1 MAGRPPRARANCAR
15 RRTDADTM
23 SDQHHA
29 TTDGTGGAAGSAGT
43 RAEPRAGM
51 LAPIRETELLAPA
64 TTQHL
69 PGPPAGPGDP
79 LAGGLDYRRAWHA
92 FRRRWIPATVLAV
105 TCAGLAGLLTFLL
118 LPRGYEAVAWL
129 RVRDKSGMFGAG
141 VGRDSAEYE
150 AYRKTQVQLI
160 KSPLVLMAGL
170 RKANVNS
177 LVTLKNQEDKVGWL
191 TRNVQV
197 SAPMESEV
205 LQVRLRGEN
214 PREITAIV
222 NAVTSAYLSDVVNK
236 EKVERLTRR
245 DMLEKKYK
253 ENMADIR
260 DRLDTYHDLAR
271 SLGTTDSTEVA
282 TQRALLLDH
291 LSTLRA
297 QQTQLQRDIA
307 MLDAELAV
315 MDAKARGEIT
325 LEQSVPEEMVDA
337 MVLRDP
343 QFVELRDQLAGL
355 EEAILYQSQRSA
367 RGAND
372 PACKKL
378 QDMRDGLLQ
387 RMEQRREEL
396 KPQIITQLSLDAA
409 GRRTG
414 ASAESPV
421 VLRMRRE
428 IMARQLDEATTDF
441 DRVAEE
447 VKQLG
452 QANADLSAR
461 RQEIEQLTK
470 VTDEMGIRLNA
481 TEIDIAMPNRV
492 ELIEEASVPE
502 GSDELFRTM
511 LTFLATAAGLVLGGG
526 SVVAFEYLRDRLS
539 TAEEVPQRLGLRVI
553 GTVPRITRRTNPGHV
568 AERVDGV
575 RAVISQTGR
584 EAPRVI
590 LVTSAVEHE
599 GKTTFASQ
607 LAASLARTGKRTLL
621 LDGDLRHPNVHL
633 ALGLDLR
640 TGLPELLRGEISN
653 DEAVQPTGV
662 EGLFA
667 VTGGACDYAAITA
680 LSRSVTSQIL
690 AGFRESFDHV
700 VIDAGPVLS
709 FADVLLLGQAS
720 DLAIVATMRDVSR
733 VPQVMAAVEKLRSV
747 GVRVLGA
754 VVNGVDDTA
763 ARREYASPLTA

>member
-1 MAGRPPRARANCAR
+1 
-15 RRTDADTM
+15 M

-29 TTDGTGGAAGSAGT
+29 TTDGAGSTASAT
-43 RAEPRAGM
+43 TARIDPRAGM
-51 LAPIRETELLAPA
+51 LAPLRDTDLLVPA
-64 TTQHL
+64 TNPQL
-69 PGPPAGPGDP
+69 PGPPASAGDP

-92 FRRRWIPATVLAV
+92 FRRRWIPATVVALTLA
-105 TCAGLAGLLTFLL
+105 ALAGGLTFLF
-118 LPRGYEAVAWL
+118 LPRGFEAVAWL

-160 KSPLVLMAGL
+160 KSPLVLMAAL
-170 RKANVNS
+170 RRTGVNS
-177 LVTLKNQEDKVGWL
+177 LQTVKGEQDKVGWL
-191 TRNVQV
+191 MRNVQV

-205 LQVRLRGEN
+205 LQIRLRGED
-214 PREITAIV
+214 PREITTIV
-222 NAVTSAYLSDVVNK
+222 TAVTNAYLTDVVNK
-236 EKVERLTRR
+236 EKAERLARR
-245 DMLEKKYK
+245 DTLEKKYK

-260 DRLDTYHDLAR
+260 GRLDTYHNLAKT
-271 SLGTTDSTEVA
+271 LGTTDSAEVA

-291 LSTLRA
+291 LGTLRA

-307 MLDAELAV
+307 LIDAELAV
-315 MDAKARGEIT
+315 MDAKSRGEIT

-343 QFVELRDQLAGL
+343 QFVELRDRLAGI

-367 RGAND
+367 RGPND
-372 PACKKL
+372 PAVKKL
-378 QDMRDGLLQ
+378 QDMRDGLLV

-396 KPQIITQLSLDAA
+396 KPQIITQLSMDAA

-414 ASAESPV
+414 AAAESPI

-428 IMARQLDEATTDF
+428 IMARQLDEAAKDF
-441 DRVAEE
+441 DKVADE

-452 QANADLSAR
+452 QANADLMAR

-502 GSDELFRTM
+502 GSDDLFRTM
-511 LTFLATAAGLVLGGG
+511 LSVLATAAGLVLGGG
-526 SVVAFEYLRDRLS
+526 SVVALEYLRDRLS
-539 TAEEVPQRLGLRVI
+539 TADEVPQRIGLRVI

-584 EAPRVI
+584 EVPKVI

-640 TGLPELLRGEISN
+640 AGLPELLRGEITN

-667 VTGGACDYAAITA
+667 VTGGVCDYAAITA
-680 LSRSVTSQIL
+680 LSRTVTAQIL
-690 AGFRESFDHV
+690 AGFRESFDHI
-700 VIDAGPVLS
+700 VIDAGPALS

-720 DLAIVATMRDVSR
+720 DVAIVATMRDVSR

-747 GVRVLGA
+747 GVKVLGA

-763 ARREYASPLTA
+763 ARREYASPVTA

>member
-1 MAGRPPRARANCAR
+1 
-15 RRTDADTM
+15 M

-29 TTDGTGGAAGSAGT
+29 TTDGSGAAAT
-43 RAEPRAGM
+43 AATARMDPRAGM
-51 LAPIRETELLAPA
+51 LAPIRDTELLVPS
-64 TTQHL
+64 TNPHL
-69 PGPPAGPGDP
+69 PGPPATLGDP

-92 FRRRWIPATVLAV
+92 FRRRWIPATVVALTLA
-105 TCAGLAGLLTFLL
+105 TLAGLLTFLF
-118 LPRGYEAVAWL
+118 LPRGFEAVAWL

-141 VGRDSAEYE
+141 IGRDSAEYE

-160 KSPLVLMAGL
+160 KSPLVLMAAL
-170 RKANVNS
+170 RRSGVNS
-177 LVTLKNQEDKVGWL
+177 LQTLKGEEDKVGWL
-191 TRNVQV
+191 MRNVQV

-205 LQVRLRGEN
+205 LQVRLRGED
-214 PREITAIV
+214 PREITTIV
-222 NAVTSAYLSDVVNK
+222 NAVTNAYLTDVVNK
-236 EKVERLTRR
+236 EKAERLARR

-260 DRLDTYHDLAR
+260 SRLDTYHNLAKT
-271 SLGTTDSTEVA
+271 LGTTDSTEVA

-291 LSTLRA
+291 LGTLRA

-307 MLDAELAV
+307 IVDAELAV

-343 QFVELRDQLAGL
+343 QFVELRDRLAGI

-367 RGAND
+367 RGPND
-372 PACKKL
+372 PAVKKL
-378 QDMRDGLLQ
+378 DDMRAGLLV

-396 KPQIITQLSLDAA
+396 KPQIITQLSMDAA

-414 ASAESPV
+414 AAAESPV

-428 IMARQLDEATTDF
+428 IMARQLEEAAKDF
-441 DRVAEE
+441 DEVADE

-452 QANADLSAR
+452 QANADLMAR
-461 RQEIEQLTK
+461 RQEIEQLSK
-470 VTDEMGIRLNA
+470 VTDEMGMRLNA

-511 LTFLATAAGLVLGGG
+511 LTALATAAGLVLGGG

-539 TAEEVPQRLGLRVI
+539 TADEVPQRLGLRVI

-584 EAPRVI
+584 EAPKVI

-640 TGLPELLRGEISN
+640 SGLPELLRGEIGN

-680 LSRSVTSQIL
+680 LSRTVTAQVLS
-690 AGFRESFDHV
+690 GFRESFDHI

-720 DLAIVATMRDVSR
+720 DVAIVATMRDVSR

-747 GVRVLGA
+747 GVKVLGA

-763 ARREYASPLTA
+763 ARREYASPVTA

>member
-1 MAGRPPRARANCAR
+1 
-15 RRTDADTM
+15 M

-29 TTDGTGGAAGSAGT
+29 TTDGSGTAATAAT
-43 RAEPRAGM
+43 ARIDPRAGM
-51 LAPIRETELLAPA
+51 LAPIRETDLLVPP
-64 TTQHL
+64 TSPHL
-69 PGPPAGPGDP
+69 PGPSVTVGDP
-79 LAGGLDYRRAWHA
+79 LAGGLDYRRVWHA
-92 FRRRWIPATVLAV
+92 FRRRWIPATVVALTLA
-105 TCAGLAGLLTFLL
+105 TLAGLLTFLF

-141 VGRDSAEYE
+141 MGRDSAEYE

-160 KSPLVLMAGL
+160 KSPLVLMAAL
-170 RKANVNS
+170 RRTGVNS
-177 LVTLKNQEDKVGWL
+177 LGTLKGEEDKVGWL
-191 TRNVQV
+191 MRNVQV

-205 LQVRLRGEN
+205 LQIRLRGED
-214 PREITAIV
+214 PREITTIV
-222 NAVTSAYLSDVVNK
+222 NAVTNAYLNDVVNK
-236 EKVERLTRR
+236 EKAERLSRR
-245 DMLEKKYK
+245 DTLEKKYK

-260 DRLDTYHDLAR
+260 GRLDTYHNLAKT
-271 SLGTTDSTEVA
+271 LGTTDSAEVA

-291 LSTLRA
+291 LGTLRA

-307 MLDAELAV
+307 MVDAELAV

-343 QFVELRDQLAGL
+343 QFVELRDRLAGI

-367 RGAND
+367 RGPND
-372 PACKKL
+372 PAVRKL
-378 QDMRDGLLQ
+378 QDMRDGLLV

-396 KPQIITQLSLDAA
+396 KPQIITQLSMDAA

-414 ASAESPV
+414 AAAESPV

-428 IMARQLDEATTDF
+428 IMARQLEEAAKDF
-441 DRVAEE
+441 DEVATE

-452 QANADLSAR
+452 QANADLMAR

-511 LTFLATAAGLVLGGG
+511 LTVLATAGGLVLGGG

-539 TAEEVPQRLGLRVI
+539 TADEVPQRLGLRVI

-584 EAPRVI
+584 EAPKVI

-640 TGLPELLRGEISN
+640 AGLPELLRGEIGN

-680 LSRSVTSQIL
+680 LSRTVTAQVLS
-690 AGFRESFDHV
+690 GFRESFDHI

-720 DLAIVATMRDVSR
+720 DVAIVATMRDVSR
-733 VPQVMAAVEKLRSV
+733 VPQVMAAVDKLRSV
-747 GVRVLGA
+747 GVKVLGA

-763 ARREYASPLTA
+763 ARREYASPVTA

>member
-1 MAGRPPRARANCAR
+1 
-15 RRTDADTM
+15 M
-23 SDQHHA
+23 SDQQHA
-29 TTDGTGGAAGSAGT
+29 TTDGAGATAAPD
-43 RAEPRAGM
+43 RIDPRAGM
-51 LAPIRETELLAPA
+51 LAPIRDTDLLVPA
-64 TTQHL
+64 SSPHL
-69 PGPPAGPGDP
+69 PGPPANAGDS

-92 FRRRWIPATVLAV
+92 FRRRWIPATVVALALA
-105 TCAGLAGLLTFLL
+105 TLAGLFTFLF
-118 LPRGYEAVAWL
+118 LPRGFEAVAWL

-141 VGRDSAEYE
+141 IGRDSAEYE

-160 KSPLVLMAGL
+160 KSPLVLMAAL
-170 RKANVNS
+170 RRTGVNS
-177 LVTLKNQEDKVGWL
+177 LQTLKGEEDKVGWL
-191 TRNVQV
+191 MRNVQV

-205 LQVRLRGEN
+205 LQIRLRGED
-214 PREITAIV
+214 PREITTIV
-222 NAVTSAYLSDVVNK
+222 NAVTNAYLTDVVNK
-236 EKVERLTRR
+236 EKAERLSRR
-245 DMLEKKYK
+245 DTLEKKYK

-260 DRLDTYHDLAR
+260 SRLDTYHNLAKT
-271 SLGTTDSTEVA
+271 LGTTDSTEVA

-291 LSTLRA
+291 LGTLRA

-307 MLDAELAV
+307 LIDAELAV
-315 MDAKARGEIT
+315 MEAKSRGEIT

-337 MVLRDP
+337 MILRDP
-343 QFVELRDQLAGL
+343 QFVELRDRLAGI

-367 RGAND
+367 RGPND
-372 PACKKL
+372 PAVRKL
-378 QDMRDGLLQ
+378 EEMRDGLLV
-387 RMEQRREEL
+387 RMERRREEL
-396 KPQIITQLSLDAA
+396 KPQIITQLSMDAA

-414 ASAESPV
+414 AAAESPV

-428 IMARQLDEATTDF
+428 IMARQLDEATKDF
-441 DRVAEE
+441 DKVADE

-452 QANADLSAR
+452 QANADLMAR

-511 LTFLATAAGLVLGGG
+511 LTVLATAAGLVVGGG
-526 SVVAFEYLRDRLS
+526 SVVALEYLRDRLS
-539 TAEEVPQRLGLRVI
+539 TADEVPQRLGLRVI

-584 EAPRVI
+584 EAPKVI

-640 TGLPELLRGEISN
+640 SGLPELLRGEISN
-653 DEAVQPTGV
+653 DEAVQPTGI

-680 LSRSVTSQIL
+680 LSRTVTAQVL
-690 AGFRESFDHV
+690 AGFRGSFDHI

-720 DLAIVATMRDVSR
+720 DVAIVATMRDVSR
-733 VPQVMAAVEKLRSV
+733 VPQVMAAVERLRSV
-747 GVRVLGA
+747 GVKVLGA

-763 ARREYASPLTA
+763 ARREYAAPLTA